1 MHVKILLITL
11 ILIYMNTSMARDD
24 IGNWPF
30 KEAIE
35 RGINEGVLDG
45 SVTFYLDGNPHPK
58 IVKNHGEYRSNK
70 KTNAVGKSD
79 QKACQW
85 ALLSALKSFQQRA
98 QSLGANAVVNIKSN
112 YKNNT
117 YSHPTEYQCGAGA
130 IMAGVALKADV
141 VKLEAVD

>member
-11 ILIYMNTSMARDD
+11 ILSYMSTSIARDD

-30 KEAIE
+30 QEAIE
-35 RGINEGVLDG
+35 RGLSEGVLDG
-45 SVTFYLDGNPHPK
+45 SVTFYLDGNPYPK
-58 IVKNHGEYRSNK
+58 VLKNHGEYRSNK
-70 KTNAVGKSD
+70 KTNGFGKSD
-79 QKACQW
+79 QEACQW
-85 ALLSALKSFQQRA
+85 ALLSALKSFQHRA

-117 YSHPTEYQCGAGA
+117 YSHPTEYQCGAGT

-141 VKLEAVD
+141 VKLAATD

>member
-1 MHVKILLITL
+1 MLDFRITSL
-11 ILIYMNTSMARDD
+11 
-24 IGNWPF
+24 
-30 KEAIE
+30 
-35 RGINEGVLDG
+35 
-45 SVTFYLDGNPHPK
+45 
-58 IVKNHGEYRSNK
+58 
-70 KTNAVGKSD
+70 TNSVGKSD

-141 VKLEAVD
+141 VKLEAVY